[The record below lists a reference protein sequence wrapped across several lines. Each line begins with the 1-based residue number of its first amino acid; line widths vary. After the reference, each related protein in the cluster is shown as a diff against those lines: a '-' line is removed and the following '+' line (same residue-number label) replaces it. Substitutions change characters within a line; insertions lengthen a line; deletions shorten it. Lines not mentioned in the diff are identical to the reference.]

1 MMKYLLS
8 LIVFIF
14 FTIYSFSQETKVVEI
29 IQAGTSI
36 RNSSEYPGA
45 TILMKDDTKKVILF
59 HDGAKIESDISYY
72 YPSKNSFKANGRVI
86 FSQGDTLTM
95 TSNNFDYDGIKRKA
109 IAWGNVELVRPDM
122 LLRTD
127 TLYLDRVSNIAYYN
141 TNGTII
147 DNKNTLKS
155 KIGVYF
161 MNEKKY
167 NFKSN
172 VKINNPEYNVIS
184 DELEYFTESD
194 IAYFNGPSNII
205 GSDYEIFCELGFYD
219 TKIQKGYFK
228 KNAIINYDGKIINGD
243 SIYFENEKS
252 YAAASNNVIIND
264 TINNSIITGHYGE
277 VFKSID
283 SVIITKNAL
292 AVSIFERDSL
302 YIHSDTLTITGSD
315 ENKILKGFYDV
326 RIFKTDVRGKSDSIH
341 YNQTTGLIKL
351 LKRPLSQSTVRN
363 LSDEEKNKKNPI
375 VWFGKNQI
383 TGNEIFLKS
392 NSQTQELDSLFISGN
407 VFMIQKD
414 SISEDG
420 YNQIK
425 GEKLDG
431 SFQDGKLKN
440 VNIVKNSVILYYMHS
455 DDGED
460 FLGLNKTLSSSI
472 LIKFENNE
480 IAEVSFYKTPDGN
493 IISEKNIIS
502 NEKTLPGFIW
512 RDEERPNSVQ
522 DLFSN
527 ADKVLKIVEIE

>member
-72 YPSKNSFKANGRVI
+72 YPYKNSFKANGRVI

-122 LLRTD
+122 ILRTD

-147 DNKNTLKS
+147 DNKNILKS

-292 AVSIFERDSL
+292 AVSILERDSL
-302 YIHSDTLTITGSD
+302 YIHSDTLTITGPD

-341 YNQTTGLIKL
+341 YNQTNGLIKL
-351 LKRPLSQSTVRN
+351 IKRPLSQS
-363 LSDEEKNKKNPI
+363 I
-375 VWFGKNQI
+375 VIN
-383 TGNEIFLKS
+383 
-392 NSQTQELDSLFISGN
+392 
-407 VFMIQKD
+407 
-414 SISEDG
+414 
-420 YNQIK
+420 
-425 GEKLDG
+425 
-431 SFQDGKLKN
+431 
-440 VNIVKNSVILYYMHS
+440 H
-455 DDGED
+455 
-460 FLGLNKTLSSSI
+460 
-472 LIKFENNE
+472 
-480 IAEVSFYKTPDGN
+480 
-493 IISEKNIIS
+493 
-502 NEKTLPGFIW
+502 
-512 RDEERPNSVQ
+512 
-522 DLFSN
+522 
-527 ADKVLKIVEIE
+527 